1 MNFSDLKLYLLN
13 SFTLAIS
20 FANVEAVLKII
31 LLIVSIFYTLFKIL
45 ELKNKKDEG
54 KGVS

>member
-31 LLIVSIFYTLFKIL
+31 LLIVSIVYTLYKIN
-45 ELKNKKDEG
+45 ELQTKKNDDRKD
-54 KGVS
+54 

>member
-45 ELKNKKDEG
+45 ELKNNKNDDRKD
-54 KGVS
+54 